1 MIRRTQKDELELG
14 EAGSTW
20 SARLLHTG
28 GHGGWRVLK
37 GEQRRAMQE
46 SKCPTADKRGDEV

>member
-28 GHGGWRVLK
+28 GHGGWRVLE

-46 SKCPTADKRGDEV
+46 S